1 MLSWKSVG
9 RGVRPGLCRPPG
21 QRFLEPS
28 PRVWLPAYPGCTTP
42 YESEAISA
50 GAWGSEKG
58 TPNRGV
64 LFCLPKSAALGL
76 SVY

>member
-1 MLSWKSVG
+1 
-9 RGVRPGLCRPPG
+9 PPG

-28 PRVWLPAYPGCTTP
+28 PRFGFPPTRECTTP

-58 TPNRGV
+58 PPNRGV